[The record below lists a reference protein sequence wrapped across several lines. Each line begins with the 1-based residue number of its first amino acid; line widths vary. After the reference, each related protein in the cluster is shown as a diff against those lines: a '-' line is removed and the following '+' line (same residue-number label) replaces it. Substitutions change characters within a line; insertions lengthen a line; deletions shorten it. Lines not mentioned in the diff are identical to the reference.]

1 MSRLLITNC
10 LGGMGGGEIA
20 ILRHL
25 DHTTLPADRL
35 AVAILNPGPLVQ
47 AIRKR
52 GVHCDLIGRPGREGL
67 YPGIGERVQ
76 IAWRIARLV
85 RQLKI
90 GCVLSY
96 TVPDLQSAIL
106 ARRLGGFR
114 LCWRS
119 QGEITIRSSNRTQEP
134 LVRRLIRGVHRH
146 LDVAVSTTNWDREIL
161 VRYGVAAERVRTI
174 YLGVDESWFRPKQ
187 AADGRD
193 SARVRVIMSGRL
205 VPWKGQSI
213 FLRAFASAVSGS
225 AKVEAWIIGDGD
237 PDYRRALEEEA
248 VRLQIAPRVR
258 FFGHR
263 DDVQDLLRAGDIA
276 IHCSEREPFG
286 LVLIEAMAC
295 GLPLIASDV
304 HGPRE
309 IVRHGETG
317 YLVPPGDVAGFA
329 RYLRLLIEQPELRC
343 QLGEMGRREAA
354 VRFRAAANVPALER
368 LVLDGSDQ
376 CAESRLV
383 RA

>member
-1 MSRLLITNC
+1 MRGLLITNC
-10 LGGMGGGEIA
+10 QGGMGGGEIA

-35 AVAILNPGPLVQ
+35 AVALLNPGPLVQ
-47 AIRKR
+47 AIRER
-52 GVHCDLIGRPGREGL
+52 GVHCELIGRPGRDGL
-67 YPGIGERVQ
+67 YPGPGERLQ

-85 RQLKI
+85 RRLNI
-90 GCVLSY
+90 GCVLPY

-106 ARRLGGFR
+106 ARRLVGFR

-119 QGEITIRSSNRTQEP
+119 QGENTIFSSDRTQEP
-134 LVRRLIRGVHRH
+134 LVRSLIRGVRRH
-146 LDVAVSTTNWDREIL
+146 LDLTVSTTNWDRDVL
-161 VRYGVAAERVRTI
+161 VRYGVSAERVRTI
-174 YLGVDESWFRPKQ
+174 YLGVDESWFRPKR
-187 AADGRD
+187 ASEGHD

-205 VPWKGQSI
+205 VPWKGQRT

-225 AKVEAWIIGDGD
+225 TNVEAWIIGNGA

-248 VRLQIAPRVR
+248 VRLEIGPQTR

-263 DDVQDLLRAGDIA
+263 DDVQNLLREGDIA
-276 IHCSEREPFG
+276 VHCSEREPFG

-295 GLPLIASDV
+295 GLPVIASDV
-304 HGPRE
+304 QGPRE

-329 RYLRLLIEQPELRC
+329 RYLRLLIEQPELRR
-343 QLGEMGRREAA
+343 QLGEMGRREAE
-354 VRFRAAANVPALER
+354 VRFRAAANIPALER
-368 LVLDGSDQ
+368 LALDNSDQ
-376 CAESRLV
+376 CAASRLV
-383 RA
+383 RT